1 MRLSA
6 GLLSS
11 MPLSSEMPRKRSGVG
26 PLEVARAAEIGDA
39 LTIAHVIA
47 SSPRNCPRIYHRRA
61 GHPVLFVLY
70 SCATMSPPLKW
81 RLMRGE
87 RSPDLLRECHE
98 RAIWGALR
106 NLWTCKEVLKYAKSP
121 EDRERV
127 LKAIKAQ
134 EEILDKVY
142 RRVSLQ

>member
-6 GLLSS
+6 GSLSS

-61 GHPVLFVLY
+61 GHPVLFYDEPTTQMAADAGRTL
-70 SCATMSPPLKW
+70 S
-81 RLMRGE
+81 
-87 RSPDLLRECHE
+87 DLLRECHE